1 MTFQPKKL
9 IDDWEVTLLAGVV
22 IFVVVYAL
30 FRFAGASGT
39 IDDGAHVRHRR
50 TPEST
55 GLGELDLSFIDNMPG
70 LEKMPEK
77 HAFSFSLPVPE
88 PKPRPKPTPAPT
100 PKPAPNANTSN
111 PPKPTPKPA
120 PKPAPT
126 PKPKPPETMVVKYQG
141 FLTGAEGNG
150 LAFVY
155 ETKSGIAHYLAKGE
169 ALNGWTVID
178 FSKDALQIEDSDGE
192 RKTVAFD
199 QAEEVVI
206 E

>member
-9 IDDWEVTLLAGVV
+9 IDDWELTLLAGVV
-22 IFVVVYAL
+22 VFVVVYAL

-39 IDDGAHVRHRR
+39 MDDGAHVRHRR

-55 GLGELDLSFIDNMPG
+55 VLGELDFSFIDDMPG

-77 HAFSFSLPVPE
+77 HAFSFSLPVAE
-88 PKPRPKPTPAPT
+88 PKPRAKPTPAPAPKPAPKANANNQPKPTPAP
-100 PKPAPNANTSN
+100 A
-111 PPKPTPKPA
+111 PKPA
-120 PKPAPT
+120 PK

-141 FLTGAEGNG
+141 FLTGTEGNG
-150 LAFVY
+150 MAVVF
-155 ETKSGIAHYLAKGE
+155 ETKSGTAHYLAKGE

-199 QAEEVVI
+199 QAEEVVM